1 MKLDVQCRD
10 IELILSDVD
19 GVLTDGGVVF
29 DNDGIETKKFHIRD
43 GLGIKLW
50 MRAGFHFGII
60 TARTSHIVKVRAS
73 ELGVELVRQGFEE
86 KLTVAQEVIRDLGL
100 EPEQACFIGDD
111 LTDIPVIKYV
121 GLGVAVADAAEE
133 VRQEANHATR
143 LGGGQGAVREL
154 AETILKAKKPLGRR
168 NPAVRQ
174 IGNSTTH
181 AVRQEHPSKSLAGN
195 PQPRLGW
202 PRLRLLLDRG

>member
-1 MKLDVQCRD
+1 MKLDARCRQ
-10 IELILSDVD
+10 IEIILSDVD

-29 DNDGIETKKFHIRD
+29 DNEGIETKKFHIRD

-73 ELGVELVRQGFEE
+73 ELGLEIVRQGFED
-86 KLTVAQEVIRDLGL
+86 KLTIAREIIQDLEL
-100 EPEQACFIGDD
+100 EMDQVCFIGDD
-111 LTDIPVIKYV
+111 LTDIPVIKSV

-133 VRQEANHATR
+133 VKETAVHVTK

-154 AETILKAKKPLGRR
+154 VETILK
-168 NPAVRQ
+168 
-174 IGNSTTH
+174 
-181 AVRQEHPSKSLAGN
+181 SKNRWADVI
-195 PQPRLGW
+195 QRYVK
-202 PRLRLLLDRG
+202 

>member
-1 MKLDVQCRD
+1 MKLDARCRQ
-10 IELILSDVD
+10 IEIILSDVD

-29 DNDGIETKKFHIRD
+29 DNEGIETKKFHIRD

-73 ELGVELVRQGFEE
+73 ELGLEIVRQGFED
-86 KLTVAQEVIRDLGL
+86 KLTIAREIIQDLELGMD
-100 EPEQACFIGDD
+100 QVCFIGDD
-111 LTDIPVIKYV
+111 LTDIPVIKSV

-133 VRQEANHATR
+133 VKETAVHVTK

-154 AETILKAKKPLGRR
+154 VETILK
-168 NPAVRQ
+168 
-174 IGNSTTH
+174 
-181 AVRQEHPSKSLAGN
+181 SKNRWADVI
-195 PQPRLGW
+195 QRYVK
-202 PRLRLLLDRG
+202 